1 MQRASDLPLT
11 ATISNSTS
19 AEAPRH
25 PAGHQIDA
33 IDFAEAF
40 QPRSEIHRIAEQRVI
55 EVLVRAEIAD
65 DAFPGVE
72 AIDRPGRGE
81 ARGELS
87 SMANAQF
94 SANYRRI
101 R

>member
-1 MQRASDLPLT
+1 VTQSC
-11 ATISNSTS
+11 
-19 AEAPRH
+19 
-25 PAGHQIDA
+25 DA

-72 AIDRPGRGE
+72 AIDRPGHGE

-87 SMANAQF
+87 SMANALF